1 MNTLYTVPTIV
12 FTSDKRL
19 TKSVTSNVIWN
30 LGIFKTHI
38 IIIKFLLS
46 KLNKRF
52 GIVVST
58 YSSIYYDVVSV
69 NNGWSFNDG
78 LELKR

>member
-1 MNTLYTVPTIV
+1 MLFEIWV
-12 FTSDKRL
+12 FLK
-19 TKSVTSNVIWN
+19 
-30 LGIFKTHI
+30 HI

-69 NNGWSFNDG
+69 NNGWLFNDG
-78 LELKR
+78 LELKH